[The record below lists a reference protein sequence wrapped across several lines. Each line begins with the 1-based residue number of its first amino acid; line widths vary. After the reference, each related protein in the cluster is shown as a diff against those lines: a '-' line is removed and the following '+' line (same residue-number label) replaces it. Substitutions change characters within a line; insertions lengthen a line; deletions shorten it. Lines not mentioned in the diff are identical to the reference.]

1 MLIEGGADVNAVVDK
16 NGATALHFASYQGHS
31 EIVKMLIEAG
41 ANVNAF
47 DKWYNTA
54 LDVASPEG
62 HSEIVKMLEEAGA
75 K

>member
-1 MLIEGGADVNAVVDK
+1 MLIEG
-16 NGATALHFASYQGHS
+16 
-31 EIVKMLIEAG
+31 G